1 MQAIAEKRESCDL
14 LVVDAPPGGIAMAVT
29 AARAGLSVILTSH
42 TPILGGMMANGLGV
56 WDTLFEGRRSPV
68 YDELRQAILDHY
80 RRTYGEDS
88 QEYREALP
96 APTGHSNG
104 KYEASV
110 ACRVVTE
117 MVAREPNIRVF
128 TNVFATAAQ
137 VTGATVHSVTL
148 EPMKG
153 VAREALKVSARAFA
167 DCSYEGDLAALCG
180 VRYRLGRE
188 SRDEFDEPDAGVY
201 FAERVQG
208 EHYPMGPRMERI
220 RKSLNLRWIPHFWMR
235 MAEAS
240 TGKGDKAVQAYNYRT
255 VFSTDPSN
263 RRIPPKP
270 HDYDRQWMKRLEWG
284 SLVGPVPHDKFGW
297 NRPQVLGAHSEYAE
311 RDWEGRQEILDLHWK
326 ATLQMLYYLQND
338 PSVDRRVQERFRTY
352 GLAKDEFPD
361 NGNRPYE
368 IYAREARRIVGR
380 DLFTEHDA
388 LPAATID
395 RAPLKAD
402 AIAVTE
408 WYMDAHACT
417 DQYVEGS
424 IQEGKCT
431 IMETVP
437 GQLSYGCLLPEN
449 LDNLLVPICAS
460 STHIGWGT
468 IRLEPTWMN
477 IGETAALAVIQAL
490 DNGLAPS
497 QVDIVSVQREAA
509 ERRIMLTFFN
519 DVDVGG
525 TEAWIAAVQFFGT
538 KGFFP
543 TYNAYPTAPLDE
555 ETARIWM
562 GAAEALASG
571 GVDPMKL
578 AVKVPDRAPEGK
590 GMMVFELRDA
600 LARVAS
606 ESLRQ
611 AGRDSIE
618 QLGLNDT
625 QVVSRGEGCRVL
637 FEALAKAG

>member
-1 MQAIAEKRESCDL
+1 MQAIVEKRESCDL

-42 TPILGGMMANGLGV
+42 TPILGGMIANGLGV

-88 QEYREALP
+88 LEYRQALP

-110 ACRVVTE
+110 ACRQFTE
-117 MVAREPNIRVF
+117 LVAREPNIRVF
-128 TNVFATAAQ
+128 TNVFPAAAE
-137 VTGATVHSVTL
+137 VTGASVHSVTL
-148 EPMKG
+148 HPMKDTDRG
-153 VAREALKVSARAFA
+153 ALMVTARAFA
-167 DCSYEGDLAALCG
+167 DCSYEGDLASVCG

-188 SRDEFDEPDAGVY
+188 SRDEFDEPDAGLY
-201 FAERVQG
+201 YAERVEG
-208 EHYPMGPRMERI
+208 EHYPMEARMERV
-220 RKSLNLRWIPHFWMR
+220 RKSLNLRWIPHFWVR
-235 MAEAS
+235 MDAPS
-240 TGKGDKAVQAYNYRT
+240 TGVGDKAVQAYNYRT
-255 VFSTDPSN
+255 VFSTDPGN

-270 HDYDRQWMKRLEWG
+270 QDYDPEWMQRLEWG
-284 SLVGPVPHDKFGW
+284 SLVGPVPHAKFGW
-297 NRPQVLGAHSEYAE
+297 NRPQVLGPHSDYAE
-311 RDWEGRQEILDLHWK
+311 RDWDGRQEILDLNWK

-338 PSVDRRVQERFRTY
+338 PSVDPGVRERFRTY
-352 GLAKDEFPD
+352 GLATDEFPD

-368 IYAREARRIVGR
+368 IYVREARRIVGR
-380 DLFTEHDA
+380 DIFTEHDA
-388 LPAATID
+388 LLAATID

-431 IMETVP
+431 VMETVP

-449 LDNLLVPICAS
+449 LDYLLVPICAS

-477 IGETAALAVIQAL
+477 IGETAALAVVEAL
-490 DNGLAPS
+490 DKGLAPS
-497 QVDIVSVQREAA
+497 EVDIVAVQRQAA

-519 DVDVGG
+519 DVDLGG
-525 TEAWIAAVQFFGT
+525 TEAWIPAVQFFGT

-555 ETARIWM
+555 ETAKIWI
-562 GAAEALASG
+562 GATEALASG
-571 GVDPMKL
+571 GIDPMKL
-578 AVKVPDRAPEGK
+578 AAKVPDRAPDSK
-590 GMMVFELRDA
+590 GFMAFELRDA
-600 LARVAS
+600 LARVAP

-611 AGRDSIE
+611 AGRESIE
-618 QLGLNDT
+618 ELGLTDT
-625 QVVSRGEGCRVL
+625 QVITRGEGCRVL
-637 FEALAKAG
+637 FEALAKDG